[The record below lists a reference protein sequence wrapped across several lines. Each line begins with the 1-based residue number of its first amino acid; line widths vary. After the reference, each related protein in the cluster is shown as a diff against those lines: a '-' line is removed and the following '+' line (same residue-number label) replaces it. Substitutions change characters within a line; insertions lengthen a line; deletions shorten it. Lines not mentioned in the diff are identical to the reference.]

1 MRVSSYAKPKVS
13 VGIPTFNRGA
23 DLIKTVE
30 SVLRQDYPNLEI
42 IISDNAST
50 DNTNTLCRKLA
61 LNDRRITYIRQ
72 SHNQGPTVNFREVL
86 ARCSGDYFM
95 WLGDDDWIDRSY
107 VRLCLNALL
116 EHGDYSLVCGLS
128 KYHQDG
134 HEAFAGET
142 IDLKQTSPFLR
153 MIKYYATV
161 GRNGAFYGLMRRR
174 EISRIALR
182 NIMGGDWLFIA
193 AIAFMGKIKTL
204 REVSIH
210 RHLGG
215 ATVSYSKMAHR
226 LSLSK
231 FEGRLPHVAIAAFVF
246 KSILYWEQVF
256 DKLTKL
262 ERLFWASSISA
273 FVLVWKGMLP
283 WLVKRIRKLLKF
295 AVSTR

>member
-1 MRVSSYAKPKVS
+1 MTVPSHAKPKVS

-23 DLIKTVE
+23 DLMKTVE
-30 SVLRQDYPNLEI
+30 TVLRQDYPNLEI

-50 DNTNTLCRKLA
+50 DNTNTLCRKMA
-61 LNDRRITYIRQ
+61 LDDTRITYIRQ
-72 SHNQGPTVNFREVL
+72 SHNQGPTANFREVL
-86 ARCSGDYFM
+86 ARSSGDYFM

-107 VRLCLNALL
+107 VSLCLNALL
-116 EHGDYSLVCGLS
+116 EHEDYSLVCGLS
-128 KYHQDG
+128 KYHQDC

-142 IDLKQTSPFLR
+142 IDLEQTSPFLR
-153 MIKYYATV
+153 MIKYFAMV
-161 GRNGAFYGLMRRR
+161 GRNGTFYGLMRRR
-174 EISRIALR
+174 QISRITLR

-215 ATVSYSKMAHR
+215 ATVSYFKMADR

-231 FEGRLPHVAIAAFVF
+231 FEGRLPHLAIAAFAF
-246 KSILYWEQVF
+246 KSILYREQVF
-256 DKLTKL
+256 DELTKI

-273 FVLVWKGMLP
+273 FVLVWKAMLP
-283 WLVKRIRKLLKF
+283 WVVKRIRKLLEF
-295 AVSTR
+295 AVLTR